1 MTSLS
6 SLDYSHTAKDEYTK
20 KIDNGQTV
28 LYYGYTDTNYNY
40 FCRFPIK
47 SAVAVDGLNVLSAAD
62 AEPQPLVGTKI
73 EFASNHGM
81 DSTLKAGNPDY
92 VCKKYFD
99 GTTLSSYEISSDRSS
114 TFHILGHPEIGQDDF
129 PLPVGSGT
137 PDSAAGKSY

>member
-6 SLDYSHTAKDEYTK
+6 SIDYSDTSKDEYTK
-20 KIDNGQTV
+20 KIGNGQSV

-40 FCRFPIK
+40 FCRVPIK
-47 SAVAVDGLNVLSAAD
+47 SAVAVDGLNVLTAAD

-81 DSTLKAGNPDY
+81 DSNLKAGNTDY

-129 PLPVGSGT
+129 TLPVGSGT

>member
-1 MTSLS
+1 M
-6 SLDYSHTAKDEYTK
+6 
-20 KIDNGQTV
+20 
-28 LYYGYTDTNYNY
+28 
-40 FCRFPIK
+40 
-47 SAVAVDGLNVLSAAD
+47 DGLNVLSATG

-81 DSTLKAGNPDY
+81 DSNLKAGNTDY

-129 PLPVGSGT
+129 PLPVGSST

>member
-6 SLDYSHTAKDEYTK
+6 SLDYSYTAKDEYTK
-20 KIDNGQTV
+20 KINNGQSV
-28 LYYGYTDTNYNY
+28 LYYGYTDTNFNY
-40 FCRFPIK
+40 FCRVPIK
-47 SAVAVDGLNVLSAAD
+47 SAVAVNGLNVLTAED

-73 EFASNHGM
+73 EFVSNHGM
-81 DSTLKAGNPDY
+81 ESDLKAGNPDY